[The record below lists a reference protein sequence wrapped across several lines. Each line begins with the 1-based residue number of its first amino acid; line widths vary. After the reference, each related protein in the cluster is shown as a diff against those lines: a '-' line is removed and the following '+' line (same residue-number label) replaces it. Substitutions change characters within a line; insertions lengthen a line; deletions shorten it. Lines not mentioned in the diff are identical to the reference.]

1 MNIDSIRM
9 RKIGP
14 DDARTIK
21 VDVKIDGKWFNAL
34 DCVPNV
40 IQATVETG
48 FASAQMFFLAIDDNL
63 EPLKSEQL
71 ASSE

>member
-1 MNIDSIRM
+1 MNIDIIRM

-34 DCVPNV
+34 DCMPNV
-40 IQATVETG
+40 IQATLELN
-48 FASAQMFFLAIDDNL
+48 FAAAQMFLLPIGDNL
-63 EPLKSEQL
+63 EPLKSEHL